1 MVTAGSARRP
11 VGDVSPRPILPYPC
25 VAATRQGHRTLSIAR
40 TSDGDP
46 GVAASGGQR
55 FSRADLSRGPC
66 RPLSE
71 GRWANAVLTLFEHA
85 NVTWVV
91 KDFRTRTWLVR
102 NLIGRFL
109 IRRELNGLC
118 RLTGVPGTPQGAF
131 RVDAFALAYR
141 HVPGTGLRGLPASAL
156 GPEFFPTLERNV
168 LEMHARAQIVHL
180 DLRNARNILVT
191 GTGEPSLLD
200 FQSHVGLRWMPGP
213 LRRLAERVDRASV
226 YKHWARRSP
235 STLGPE
241 RKVILDRINALRPL
255 WALRGYFGVPRGD
268 HDTA

>member
-1 MVTAGSARRP
+1 MT
-11 VGDVSPRPILPYPC
+11 
-25 VAATRQGHRTLSIAR
+25 QGHSTLSIAKA
-40 TSDGDP
+40 SDREP
-46 GVAASGGQR
+46 GGSASGGQR
-55 FSRADLSRGPC
+55 FSRAELNHGPR

-109 IRRELNGLC
+109 IRRELSGLR

-141 HVPGTGLRGLPASAL
+141 YVPGTGLRGLPSSTL

-168 LEMHARAQIVHL
+168 LEMHARAHIVHL
-180 DLRNARNILVT
+180 DLRNAENILVT
-191 GTGEPSLLD
+191 GSGEPSLLD
-200 FQSHVGLRWMPGP
+200 FQSHLGLRWMPGP
-213 LRRLAERVDRASV
+213 LRRFAERVDYASI
-226 YKHWARRSP
+226 YKHWAKRSP
-235 STLGPE
+235 DTLGPE
-241 RKVILDRINALRPL
+241 RKAILDQINALRPL
-255 WALRGYFGVPRGD
+255 WALRGYFGARRRN
-268 HDTA
+268 HDPD